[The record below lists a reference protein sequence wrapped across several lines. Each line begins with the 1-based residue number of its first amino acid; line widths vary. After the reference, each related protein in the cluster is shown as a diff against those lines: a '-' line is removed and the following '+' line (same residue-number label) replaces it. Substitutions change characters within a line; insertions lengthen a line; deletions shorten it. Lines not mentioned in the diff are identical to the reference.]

1 MTNEEYLSILNSMT
15 EGFQVVDRDLRYVF
29 LNKSAEDHSR
39 MPPGSLIG
47 RKMTECYP
55 GIENT
60 RLFELINDTLKRN
73 STNEFDN
80 EFTYPNG
87 EKGWFR
93 ISIRPSNGQVFI
105 VSTDITEIIKKNKEL
120 EQFAYITS
128 HDLQEPLRTIMS
140 LSQLMSSTY
149 KGQLDKTA
157 DKYLEY
163 INETSLRMSDL
174 IKGLL
179 DYSRIGIERELKNVD
194 CNVLLKAIRDDLQE
208 NIRKTKARIEVGK
221 LPEIVGYETELRMLF
236 QNLISNA
243 LKFQKKDN
251 VPRVSIEARKETGGW
266 EFACT
271 DNGIGIAPEDR
282 ERIFDIFKRLH
293 KKTRYKGTGIGLAHC
308 RKIVDLHGG
317 KIRVESQVGQ
327 GSTFY
332 VFLPA
337 QQ

>member
-1 MTNEEYLSILNSMT
+1 MTNEEYLSILNSMK
-15 EGFQVVDRDLRYVF
+15 EGFQVVDQDLRYVF
-29 LNKSAEDHSR
+29 LNKSAEEHSR
-39 MPPGSLIG
+39 MLPGSLIG

-55 GIENT
+55 GIEKT
-60 RLFELINDTLKRN
+60 KLFELIIDTLERKN
-73 STNEFDN
+73 HNEFDN

-93 ISIRPSNGQVFI
+93 ISIQPSDNQIFI
-105 VSTDITEIIKKNKEL
+105 ISTDITEIIKKNKEL

-149 KGQLDKTA
+149 KGRLDEKA
-157 DKYLEY
+157 DKYLRY
-163 INETSLRMSDL
+163 IDETSQRMSDL

-179 DYSRIGIERELKNVD
+179 DYSRIGSERELTNID
-194 CNVLLKAIRDDLQE
+194 CNELLNAISDDLQE
-208 NIRKTKARIEVGK
+208 NIRESKAQIEVGE
-221 LPEIVGYETELRMLF
+221 LPEIRGYETELRMLF

-251 VPRVSIEARKETGGW
+251 KPRVTIDARKEMGGW

-271 DNGIGIAPEDR
+271 DNGIGIAPENR
-282 ERIFDIFKRLH
+282 ERIFDIFQRLN

-317 KIRVESQVGQ
+317 KIRVESELGQ

>member
-1 MTNEEYLSILNSMT
+1 MTNEEYLSILNSMQ
-15 EGFQVVDRDLRYVF
+15 EGFQVIDQELRYVF

-55 GIENT
+55 GIEKT
-60 RLFELINDTLKRN
+60 KLFELIIDTIESKSL
-73 STNEFDN
+73 NEFDN

-140 LSQLMSSTY
+140 LSQLMSKTY
-149 KGQLDKTA
+149 KGRLDEKA

-179 DYSRIGIERELKNVD
+179 DYSRIGSERELKSVD
-194 CNVLLKAIRDDLQE
+194 CIALLKAIKDDLQE
-208 NIRKTKARIEVGK
+208 NIRESKAQIIVGD
-221 LPEIVGYETELRMLF
+221 LPEIRGYETELRMLF
-236 QNLISNA
+236 QNLITNA
-243 LKFQKKDN
+243 MKFQKEN
-251 VPRVSIEARKETGGW
+251 NTPRVSIDSRREAGGW
-266 EFACT
+266 EFSCS
-271 DNGIGIAPEDR
+271 DNGIGIAPENQ
-282 ERIFDIFKRLH
+282 ERIFDIFQRLN
-293 KKTRYKGTGIGLAHC
+293 KKTRYQGTGIGLAHC

-317 KIRVESQVGQ
+317 KIRVESQIGQ

-332 VFLPA
+332 VFLPF
-337 QQ
+337 QK